1 MPPRTPRHRNRLTY
15 AALVLVVIAAG
26 LASRRYPGL
35 LPAALGK
42 YPGDA
47 LWALMVM
54 LLYGFAWPRWII
66 ARTALAALATSFAV
80 EFSQLYQADWI
91 NAIRHTTLGH
101 LVLGSGF
108 HAMDLLAY
116 AVGVAVGASSELLT
130 LRRAL
135 SNRGWNPKAPDPT
148 DLTVCQRTDRA

>member
-1 MPPRTPRHRNRLTY
+1 MNLLGEPRPRNRLLY
-15 AALVLVVIAAG
+15 ALLVLAVIGAG

-54 LLYGFAWPRWII
+54 LLYGLAWPRWPIG
-66 ARTALAALATSFAV
+66 RTALAALATSFAV

-116 AVGVAVGASSELLT
+116 SVGVAAGAAAELLL
-130 LRRAL
+130 LRRPSTA
-135 SNRGWNPKAPDPT
+135 R
-148 DLTVCQRTDRA
+148 

>member
-1 MPPRTPRHRNRLTY
+1 MRPRSRPLY
-15 AALVLVVIAAG
+15 AVLVLAVIAAG
-26 LASRRYPGL
+26 LASRRFPFL
-35 LPAALGK
+35 LPVQLGK

-54 LLYGFAWPRWII
+54 LLFGFARPGWPV
-66 ARTALAALATSFAV
+66 ARTAAAALATSFAV

-108 HAMDLLAY
+108 HALDLLAY
-116 AVGVAVGASSELLT
+116 TVGVAVGACSELLAQAT
-130 LRRAL
+130 LA
-135 SNRGWNPKAPDPT
+135 SPQSDKRGPS
-148 DLTVCQRTDRA
+148 

>member
-1 MPPRTPRHRNRLTY
+1 LNPLGARRQRNRLLY
-15 AALVLVVIAAG
+15 ALLVLAVIAAG

-54 LLYGFAWPRWII
+54 LLYGVARPRWPV
-66 ARTALAALATSFAV
+66 ALTAAAALTTSYAV

-108 HAMDLLAY
+108 NAPDLLAY
-116 AVGVAVGASSELLT
+116 TVGVALGTAAELLM
-130 LRRAL
+130 LRASTAR
-135 SNRGWNPKAPDPT
+135 
-148 DLTVCQRTDRA
+148 

>member
-1 MPPRTPRHRNRLTY
+1 MNLPGASRQRNRLLY
-15 AALVLVVIAAG
+15 AVLVLAVIAAG

-54 LLYGFAWPRWII
+54 LLYGLARPRWPTTL
-66 ARTALAALATSFAV
+66 TASAALATSFAV
-80 EFSQLYQADWI
+80 ELSQLYQADWI

-116 AVGVAVGASSELLT
+116 AVGVVLGAAAELLA
-130 LRRAL
+130 RRP
-135 SNRGWNPKAPDPT
+135 S
-148 DLTVCQRTDRA
+148 TVR

>member
-1 MPPRTPRHRNRLTY
+1 MKAASALARPRQRNRLLY
-15 AALVLVVIAAG
+15 ALLVLAVIAAG

-35 LPAALGK
+35 LPALLGK

-54 LLYGFAWPRWII
+54 VLIGLAKPRWPI
-66 ARTALAALATSFAV
+66 ARTAGAALLTSFAV

-116 AVGVAVGASSELLT
+116 TVGVAAGAAMELLM
-130 LRRAL
+130 L
-135 SNRGWNPKAPDPT
+135 
-148 DLTVCQRTDRA
+148 DRPRV

>member
-1 MPPRTPRHRNRLTY
+1 MPAQAQARRNRLVY
-15 AALVLVVIAAG
+15 ATLVLAVIAAG

-35 LPAALGK
+35 LPAQLGK

-54 LLYGFAWPRWII
+54 LLYGLAWPHASIVRI
-66 ARTALAALATSFAV
+66 AMAALATSFAV

-116 AVGVAVGASSELLT
+116 SVGVAAGTMAELLA
-130 LRRAL
+130 LRPSTAR
-135 SNRGWNPKAPDPT
+135 
-148 DLTVCQRTDRA
+148 

>member
-1 MPPRTPRHRNRLTY
+1 MNPLGEPRHRNRLLY
-15 AALVLVVIAAG
+15 AVLVLAVIAAG

-35 LPAALGK
+35 LPAPLGK

-54 LLYGFAWPRWII
+54 LLYGLARPRWTI
-66 ARTALAALATSFAV
+66 ARTAAAALATSFAV

-108 HAMDLLAY
+108 HALDLLAY
-116 AVGVAVGASSELLT
+116 GVGVAMGAAAELLM
-130 LRRAL
+130 LRRA
-135 SNRGWNPKAPDPT
+135 STAR
-148 DLTVCQRTDRA
+148 

>member
-1 MPPRTPRHRNRLTY
+1 MVLPGAAERPEAGLSPLGEARRRNRLLY
-15 AALVLVVIAAG
+15 AVLVLTVIAAG
-26 LASRRYPGL
+26 LASRRYPFL
-35 LPAALGK
+35 VPAALGK

-54 LLYGFAWPRWII
+54 FLIGLAKPRWPVV
-66 ARTALAALATSFAV
+66 RTAGAALLTSFAV

-91 NAIRHTTLGH
+91 NAIRHTPLGH

-116 AVGVAVGASSELLT
+116 AVGVAIGTATELLM
-130 LRRAL
+130 LRPSTGR
-135 SNRGWNPKAPDPT
+135 
-148 DLTVCQRTDRA
+148 

>member
-1 MPPRTPRHRNRLTY
+1 MLATAPRHRSRMVY
-15 AALVLVVIAAG
+15 AALVLLVIVAG
-26 LASRRYPGL
+26 LASRRYPFL
-35 LPAALGK
+35 LPTQLGK

-54 LLYGFAWPRWII
+54 LLCGLAKPGWSM
-66 ARTALAALATSFAV
+66 AHTAVTALAISFAV

-108 HAMDLLAY
+108 NAGDLLAY
-116 AVGVAVGASSELLT
+116 TVGVAIGAAAELLM
-130 LRRAL
+130 LRRPF
-135 SNRGWNPKAPDPT
+135 STAP
-148 DLTVCQRTDRA
+148 

>member
-1 MPPRTPRHRNRLTY
+1 MEAIPGRMHSRSRPLY
-15 AALVLVVIAAG
+15 AFLVLAVIAAG
-26 LASRRYPGL
+26 LASRRYPFL
-35 LPAALGK
+35 LPAQLGK

-54 LLYGFAWPRWII
+54 LLYGFVKPGWPI
-66 ARTALAALATSFAV
+66 ARTAGAALATSFAV

-91 NAIRHTTLGH
+91 NAVRHTTPGH

-116 AVGVAVGASSELLT
+116 GVGVAVGAAAELLMW
-130 LRRAL
+130 RRA
-135 SNRGWNPKAPDPT
+135 STGR
-148 DLTVCQRTDRA
+148 

>member
-1 MPPRTPRHRNRLTY
+1 MPPSTPQPRNRLSH
-15 AALVLVVIAAG
+15 AVLVLVVIAAG
-26 LASRRYPGL
+26 LASRRYPEL

-54 LLYGFAWPRWII
+54 LLYGLAWPRWPIG
-66 ARTALAALATSFAV
+66 RTALAALATSFAV

-116 AVGVAVGASSELLT
+116 AVGVAVGALAELLL
-130 LRRAL
+130 LRRP
-135 SNRGWNPKAPDPT
+135 STGR
-148 DLTVCQRTDRA
+148 